1 MSPEFIIKLG
11 QEVLTLILYLGGP
24 VLIVALVVGLGV
36 SIFQAVTQVHEMTL
50 TFIPKIIAVGATII
64 LVLPWMMQRMLDF
77 TINLLSA
84 IPTLIG

>member
-11 QEVLTLILYLGGP
+11 QVVLTLILYLGGP

-64 LVLPWMMQRMLDF
+64 LVLPWMMQRMIDF

>member
-50 TFIPKIIAVGATII
+50 TFIPKIIAVGVTII

>member
-1 MSPEFIIKLG
+1 VSPDFIIKLG
-11 QEVLTLILYLGGP
+11 QEVLTLTLYVGGP

-64 LVLPWMMQRMLDF
+64 LVLPWMMQRMIDF
-77 TINLLSA
+77 TVNLLSA

>member
-1 MSPEFIIKLG
+1 VSPEFIIKLG

-64 LVLPWMMQRMLDF
+64 LVLPWMMQRMIDF

>member
-11 QEVLTLILYLGGP
+11 QESLTLILYVGGP
-24 VLIVALVVGLGV
+24 ILIVALVVGLAV

-50 TFIPKIIAVGATII
+50 TFILKIIAVGMTLI
-64 LVLPWMMQRMLDF
+64 LILPWMMQRMIDF
-77 TINLLSA
+77 TTNLLLA

>member
-1 MSPEFIIKLG
+1 MSPDFIIKLG
-11 QEVLTLILYLGGP
+11 QEVLTLILYVGGP

-64 LVLPWMMQRMLDF
+64 LMLPWMMQRMIDF

>member
-1 MSPEFIIKLG
+1 MSPDFIIKLG
-11 QEVLTLILYLGGP
+11 QEVLTLTLYVGGP

-50 TFIPKIIAVGATII
+50 TFIPKIVAVGATII
-64 LVLPWMMQRMLDF
+64 LVLPWMMQRMIDF
-77 TINLLSA
+77 TVNLLSA

>member
-1 MSPEFIIKLG
+1 MSPEFVIKLG
-11 QEVLTLILYLGGP
+11 QETLTLIMFIAGP
-24 VLIVALVVGLGV
+24 VLIVALVVGLAV

-64 LVLPWMMQRMLDF
+64 LVLPWMMQRMIDF
-77 TINLLSA
+77 MTRLLSA

>member
-1 MSPEFIIKLG
+1 VSPDFIIKLG
-11 QEVLTLILYLGGP
+11 QEVLTLTLYVGGP

-50 TFIPKIIAVGATII
+50 TFIPKIVAVGATII
-64 LVLPWMMQRMLDF
+64 LVLPWMMQRMIDF
-77 TINLLSA
+77 TVNLLSA